1 MKKRKQIRIS
11 KKPIG
16 RKQVKLAI
24 ERIKAGLLA
33 PPELVEHIA
42 YGNTKLDDKTAI
54 FNTGA
59 AADCISRILGLCK
72 IPDDCYADKPENQ
85 YDTCI
90 PYRRRQEI
98 IWKTT
103 SADDWA
109 NEFIAII
116 GRKRNPV
123 DTLRFCES
131 GDLWGIPCF
140 KKMRKIA
147 GIVLA
152 ETGIVTYTYTART
165 DLYARG
171 AFQDRGDLIMN
182 GSAGM
187 MLDNRFQPVDVVEK
201 GSPVCNG
208 SKKDICGTVCRM
220 CAQRGGFTI
229 QIPKH

>member
-1 MKKRKQIRIS
+1 MKLT
-11 KKPIG
+11 
-16 RKQVKLAI
+16 RKQVERMIA
-24 ERIKAGLLA
+24 RIKSGKMA
-33 PPELVEHIA
+33 PLPLNGHIR
-42 YGNTKLDDKTAI
+42 YGNTKLADTTAI
-54 FNTGA
+54 FNLGA
-59 AADCISRILGLCK
+59 ARDCPSRLRGLCQ

-109 NEFIAII
+109 HEFIAII

-147 GIVLA
+147 GIVLR

-165 DLYARG
+165 DLYERG